1 MGEWELGSTMLSSMQ
16 WCGDLSCFYLGSAG
30 FQTWESFLA
39 PLYLATGTRRKVCG
53 WVGVFWPG
61 LLGFFPFTYIP
72 VVSTQLPSN
81 SPTINLRY
89 MVSVPRRK
97 GNGVGKL
104 AALPWPDQSAPIT
117 KVAFL
122 WAYFQVL
129 RRSLAIEQMQSIVVK
144 SMTSIQIP
152 WIQIPPPSLIRYDK
166 CLNLSL
172 WLSFLIVK
180 WG

>member
-39 PLYLATGTRRKVCG
+39 PLYLAIGTRRRVCG

-104 AALPWPDQSAPIT
+104 AALPWPDQNTPIT
-117 KVAFL
+117 KVAFVGVFSSPQKVSGHRADAEHSGQEHDL
-122 WAYFQVL
+122 NSD
-129 RRSLAIEQMQSIVVK
+129 SLNSNP
-144 SMTSIQIP
+144 TSITYQI
-152 WIQIPPPSLIRYDK
+152 WQVS
-166 CLNLSL
+166 
-172 WLSFLIVK
+172 
-180 WG
+180 